1 MIFYFLINLHRLKIK
16 EMKDNYTYNNK
27 KISLQVSNI
36 IFELLQGLLYPPSSS
51 CLWRAMKAW
60 DMF

>member
-16 EMKDNYTYNNK
+16 EVKDNYTYNNK

-36 IFELLQGLLYPPSSS
+36 IFELLQGLLYLYPPSSS
-51 CLWRAMKAW
+51 CL
-60 DMF
+60 